1 MESETG
7 DGECLGHENTHLCR
21 GAFLVCGRTDGG
33 KMKITVQV
41 KPNARKDEVL
51 VREDGVYVVKV
62 SVPPI
67 EGRAN
72 ERLIEILAAHF
83 KKPKRS
89 IDILVGAR
97 GKHKIVEIQ

>member
-1 MESETG
+1 
-7 DGECLGHENTHLCR
+7 
-21 GAFLVCGRTDGG
+21 
-33 KMKITVQV
+33 MKITVQV
-41 KPNARKDEVL
+41 KPNARNDEVV
-51 VREDGVYVVKV
+51 VRDDGVFVVKV

-72 ERLIEILAAHF
+72 ERLIEVLAKHF

-89 IDILVGAR
+89 IGILAGAR

>member
-1 MESETG
+1 
-7 DGECLGHENTHLCR
+7 
-21 GAFLVCGRTDGG
+21 
-33 KMKITVQV
+33 MKITVQV

-72 ERLIEILAAHF
+72 ERLIETLAAHF

-89 IDILVGAR
+89 IQILVGAR
-97 GKHKIVEIQ
+97 GKNKIVEIQ

>member
-1 MESETG
+1 MESETSDTERTG
-7 DGECLGHENTHLCR
+7 DCEAHLGK
-21 GAFLVCGRTDGG
+21 GAFVVSGRPERGR
-33 KMKITVQV
+33 MKITVQV

-89 IDILVGAR
+89 IDILAGAH
-97 GKHKIVEIQ
+97 GKKKIVEIQ

>member
-1 MESETG
+1 
-7 DGECLGHENTHLCR
+7 
-21 GAFLVCGRTDGG
+21 
-33 KMKITVQV
+33 MKITVQV
-41 KPNARKDEVL
+41 KPNARRDEVL
-51 VREDGVYVVKV
+51 IREDGVYVVKV

-72 ERLIEILAAHF
+72 ERLIEILAAYF

-89 IDILVGAR
+89 IDILAGAH

>member
-1 MESETG
+1 
-7 DGECLGHENTHLCR
+7 
-21 GAFLVCGRTDGG
+21 
-33 KMKITVQV
+33 MKITVQV
-41 KPNARKDEVL
+41 KPNSRNDEVV
-51 VREDGVYVVKV
+51 VRDDGVFVVKV

-72 ERLIEILAAHF
+72 ERLIEVLAKHF

-89 IDILVGAR
+89 IEILIGAR